1 MRYDRFGRALYGD
14 TIWPSNRTFQCTK
27 KRTRRTREALRSI
40 ISNFK
45 YRYQSE
51 NTKKKIRVIGTLNS
65 RVSSP
70 SPLIIN
76 VIQSEE

>member
-1 MRYDRFGRALYGD
+1 MGTLFGRQIVLFNA
-14 TIWPSNRTFQCTK
+14 QK
-27 KRTRRTREALRSI
+27 KRTRRTRKALRSI

-51 NTKKKIRVIGTLNS
+51 NTKKKFRVIGTLNS